1 VRFLCEH
8 RSGSCSRLLLRFPV
22 VVVLLSLG
30 FVVIVAS
37 FFLLRDFVR
46 VFALALDFSRVLLVV
61 CRERCEFLVVL
72 QFVFLCSQAATLV
85 SSVWLPFSRM

>member
-1 VRFLCEH
+1 
-8 RSGSCSRLLLRFPV
+8 V
-22 VVVLLSLG
+22 VVVLLLWVAVGARLSLG

-37 FFLLRDFVR
+37 FFFLLRNFVR
-46 VFALALDFSRVLLVV
+46 VFALTLDFSRVLLVV

-72 QFVFLCSQAATLV
+72 QFVFLGSQAATLV